1 MNKKVIALLI
11 VPVLLTMSGAL
22 AFSAFTGSVSTNVSA
37 TAGDIS
43 LSQTGEFYSGYVS
56 NTNVTV
62 SGGLGSNTGSV
73 VITAADLSTETS
85 NAPTLAT
92 VPYSGYSLDVIYY
105 VNVTNLAPGNW
116 VAVHMT
122 ITNGGTVGFIA
133 ETPHIISSDVAFTP
147 SSAPPDLNLTNLSGA
162 TGLFSGTLFA
172 SGSPLSGLSAGTL
185 FATNYG
191 ATTGGAGLS
200 GYAFAYTTS
209 GFGESLTHSSE
220 ADYTVYIGL
229 SHGAGNG
236 YQESSVS
243 IPIMIS
249 VMSDP

>member
-37 TAGDIS
+37 TAGSIS
-43 LSQTGEFYSGYVS
+43 LSQTGEFFAGYVS

-73 VITAADLSTETS
+73 VITGANLGTETS
-85 NAPTLAT
+85 DAPTLAT
-92 VPYSGYSLDVIYY
+92 VPYSGYSLNVIYY

-116 VAVHMT
+116 VAVHLT

-133 ETPHIISSDVAFTP
+133 ETPHIIPTHVTFKP
-147 SSAPPDLNLTNLSGA
+147 SSAPPDLNLTNLTGVS
-162 TGLFSGTLFA
+162 GLFAGTLFA
-172 SGSPLSGLSAGTL
+172 SGSPLSGLAAGTL

-191 ATTGGAGLS
+191 ATGVSGLS

-229 SHGAGNG
+229 SSGAGNG